1 MGWIIVIAV
10 TIAVIAYF
18 YSQSAKPDLSV
29 LPDQF
34 VVFDLETTGLKPDV
48 DEIIEIGAIRVNRDS
63 KEHNTFQALIRPSK
77 SIPDKIVKITGI
89 TQKMVDDDGGSL
101 AEELPQFLDF
111 IGDLRL
117 VSYNAKFDMAFLNNA
132 IDQIEPARAIS
143 NPVSCALKMARR
155 AWPGRD
161 SYRLADLA
169 RDGGLEAQTHRA
181 LDDCKQALTIYTAAA
196 AALRAVS

>member
-1 MGWIIVIAV
+1 MVWIVVIAV
-10 TIAVIAYF
+10 VVAVIAYF
-18 YSQSAKPDLSV
+18 YSQSDEPDLSI
-29 LPDQF
+29 LPETF
-34 VVFDLETTGLKPDV
+34 VVFDLETTGLKPDI
-48 DEIIEIGAIRVNRDS
+48 DEIIQIGAIRVNRDS
-63 KEHNTFQALIRPSK
+63 KEHDTFQALIRPSK

-117 VSYNAKFDMAFLNNA
+117 VSYNAEFDMAFLDNS
-132 IDQIEPARAIS
+132 IECVEPGRAIS

-169 RDGGLEAQTHRA
+169 SDGGMAAQTHRA
-181 LDDCKQALTIYTAAA
+181 LDDCKQTMMIYSAAA
-196 AALRAVS
+196 VELGELS